1 MTDAMTNLEKAY
13 LLGYRDGYNRALP
26 TRREINE
33 MVDQIK
39 KEMRAEIE
47 AARAEMRAEIE
58 AARAKA
64 ARLLESAAPLI
75 SERDPEARLN

>member
-1 MTDAMTNLEKAY
+1 MTDLEKAY

-33 MVDQIK
+33 IVDQVRK
-39 KEMRAEIE
+39 VRAETE

-64 ARLLESAAPLI
+64 ARLLEINGAAD
-75 SERDPEARLN
+75 SERDPATRLN